1 MFNIVT
7 SEPLYEAPVFSVDGN
22 DAFIGPNEQVTEYF
36 GYRVMEQLDTQG
48 EVFFLLADIMDRA
61 GNTIDDMSQTT
72 DESIVIYD
80 SVLPT
85 IEELTISSDNNFD
98 QNEATSLAKSGD
110 EISIEFYSSENIHS
124 PNVTISGRDAS
135 VSGEDSSWIAVI
147 EMIDEDAEGLIPL
160 TVDYID
166 LAGNHGTQV
175 VSITSG
181 LDVTFDNTSP
191 LISEVDIVSSNNVNT
206 LAKVG
211 DTITIALSSDEDLFS
226 LSELE
231 VVRQQ
236 AELEMVTNLS
246 PTMWS
251 FEYIMTETDTE
262 GDVDFRFTANDL
274 TGNFST
280 ISEQNTGSVVFDRT
294 KPVLTSVNIESNND
308 YDNQLAMSGDS
319 IVINF
324 TSNESVQ
331 LPLVTIGGESADVNG
346 AAKYWTATR
355 VMTENDE
362 DGIIPFTID
371 FLDLA
376 SNDGIQVVSTT
387 DDTEIRFDN
396 TLPTLPEVGIASNNT
411 FDYTLA
417 KVGDD
422 ITITFSSSEIIQ
434 TPTVSIGYQEASV
447 GGNGTGIS
455 WTAARNMVEDDFDG
469 DVPFTIDFLDL
480 AGNTGEQIILTTD
493 SSGIVFDKIAP
504 HLPDVTIESDN
515 IYDISLAKIDDNV
528 ILSFTSNEAI
538 QPPNVTIGGQDAEV
552 SGDSV
557 SWSAVRNYDE
567 FIPDPDGVIE
577 FSIDYLDL
585 AGNFGSQVDST
596 TDESSVTFDRT
607 LPEMTLIEIVSD
619 NYYDS
624 TLAMVAD
631 ELTLIFTSSENIQA
645 PPTVVIGD
653 SIVSV
658 SGFGTSWSAVRTMLS
673 DDQEGEVVFSIDYLD
688 MAGNPGIQNTEST
701 NESKIIFDRTLPF
714 MDIISM
720 SSDNDYDPL
729 LAKIA
734 DTTILS
740 FTSSENIQAVSVT
753 IDGDSAI
760 VSGDGVNWTAA
771 IEMDQENTE
780 SELPFTIDYIDL
792 AGNVGIQDVITSDS
806 ILVRFDMTDPVVSD
820 VFISSNNEYDST
832 LAMIGDTVFIKFIS
846 SEIAQVP
853 DVLIGSRSAMVS
865 GDGNNWLAVLEMDG
879 TDIEGDIAFTIDYL
893 DLAGNQ
899 GGQRL
904 NTDDDSAV
912 LLIELIQR

>member
-1 MFNIVT
+1 
-7 SEPLYEAPVFSVDGN
+7 
-22 DAFIGPNEQVTEYF
+22 
-36 GYRVMEQLDTQG
+36 
-48 EVFFLLADIMDRA
+48 
-61 GNTIDDMSQTT
+61 
-72 DESIVIYD
+72 
-80 SVLPT
+80 
-85 IEELTISSDNNFD
+85 
-98 QNEATSLAKSGD
+98 
-110 EISIEFYSSENIHS
+110 
-124 PNVTISGRDAS
+124 
-135 VSGEDSSWIAVI
+135 
-147 EMIDEDAEGLIPL
+147 
-160 TVDYID
+160 
-166 LAGNHGTQV
+166 
-175 VSITSG
+175 
-181 LDVTFDNTSP
+181 
-191 LISEVDIVSSNNVNT
+191 
-206 LAKVG
+206 
-211 DTITIALSSDEDLFS
+211 
-226 LSELE
+226 
-231 VVRQQ
+231 
-236 AELEMVTNLS
+236 MVTKLS

-355 VMTENDE
+355 VMTEDDE

-447 GGNGTGIS
+447 SGNGTGIS

-504 HLPDVTIESDN
+504 YLPDVTIESDN

-585 AGNFGSQVDST
+585 A
-596 TDESSVTFDRT
+596 
-607 LPEMTLIEIVSD
+607 EI
-619 NYYDS
+619 
-624 TLAMVAD
+624 LAPR
-631 ELTLIFTSSENIQA
+631 LT
-645 PPTVVIGD
+645 
-653 SIVSV
+653 
-658 SGFGTSWSAVRTMLS
+658 
-673 DDQEGEVVFSIDYLD
+673 
-688 MAGNPGIQNTEST
+688 
-701 NESKIIFDRTLPF
+701 
-714 MDIISM
+714 
-720 SSDNDYDPL
+720 PL
-729 LAKIA
+729 QMKA
-734 DTTILS
+734 
-740 FTSSENIQAVSVT
+740 
-753 IDGDSAI
+753 
-760 VSGDGVNWTAA
+760 
-771 IEMDQENTE
+771 
-780 SELPFTIDYIDL
+780 
-792 AGNVGIQDVITSDS
+792 
-806 ILVRFDMTDPVVSD
+806 
-820 VFISSNNEYDST
+820 
-832 LAMIGDTVFIKFIS
+832 
-846 SEIAQVP
+846 
-853 DVLIGSRSAMVS
+853 
-865 GDGNNWLAVLEMDG
+865 
-879 TDIEGDIAFTIDYL
+879 
-893 DLAGNQ
+893 
-899 GGQRL
+899 RL
-904 NTDDDSAV
+904 
-912 LLIELIQR
+912 LLIELRRR